1 MLEIQTQGNQ
11 HLEPVAFRTLVRPLA
26 RMPANVLLQVADFPE
41 RRVTGAA
48 LVRPGHADALVQLF
62 LLRLHLHHADFI
74 TGAADDERFLQHYL
88 RYQAFRLRRYL
99 GLLSRVT
106 LHVILQD
113 RARTER
119 LVAYVAL
126 VQFRV

>member
-1 MLEIQTQGNQ
+1 MQTQDNQ
-11 HLEPVAFRTLVRPLA
+11 NPEPVALRALVRPLA
-26 RMPANVLLQVADFPE
+26 GMSANVLLQMADFPE
-41 RRVTGAA
+41 RCVTGAA
-48 LVRPGHADALVQLF
+48 LVRPGHADTFAQL
-62 LLRLHLHHADFI
+62 LLFRLHLHHADLI
-74 TGAADDERFLQHYL
+74 TGAADDERLLQHHL
-88 RYQAFRLRRYL
+88 RHQALRLRRYL

-113 RARTER
+113 RARAER